1 MAVKTFTSTALSSSD
16 VNTYLA
22 NAGLV
27 YVAHA
32 NITSGSSYTN
42 VLGCF
47 SATYNNYVVSYS
59 DVTASNNGVAML
71 FKLLSGSTATTAGF
85 YGNTFYIAN
94 AAAGGLSNA
103 VLTNAAY
110 GECGSVSSTFKN
122 AAVFE
127 VNQPFLST
135 QTNSNFMNTD
145 NNYFRFGGYVLN
157 NSSSYNGIQLLPAAC
172 TFSTGTVVVYGRR
185 LG

>member
-71 FKLLSGSTATTAGF
+71 FKLLSGSTATTAG
-85 YGNTFYIAN
+85 
-94 AAAGGLSNA
+94 LDRK
-103 VLTNAAY
+103 
-110 GECGSVSSTFKN
+110 STR
-122 AAVFE
+122 
-127 VNQPFLST
+127 L
-135 QTNSNFMNTD
+135 
-145 NNYFRFGGYVLN
+145 
-157 NSSSYNGIQLLPAAC
+157 NSSHVSESRMPSSA
-172 TFSTGTVVVYGRR
+172 
-185 LG
+185 